1 MLLKPQDIL
10 VLLKLVAV
18 GSDEWSYNRLAV
30 SLHMSP
36 SEVHAAIKRSLSA
49 RLASQSENRARPNF
63 RNLREFLI
71 HGIQY
76 VFIPERGEM
85 TRGLATGIFAMP
97 LSDLIVLPDEPPN
110 VWPDPEGGQRGLAFS
125 PLYKSVPK
133 AAGEDPL
140 LYELLTLVDVLRSG
154 YARERKIAAA
164 ELEKRLDRYGTNS
177 QS

>member
-10 VLLKLVAV
+10 ILLKLVAI
-18 GSDEWSYNRLAV
+18 GGDEWSYNRLAV

-49 RLASQSENRARPNF
+49 RLANQSEKRARPNL

-85 TRGLATGIFAMP
+85 TRGLPTGIFAKP
-97 LSDLIVLPDEPPN
+97 LSGIIIPPDEPPH

-125 PLYKSVPK
+125 PLYKSAPK
-133 AAGEDPL
+133 AAREDPF
-140 LYELLTLVDVLRSG
+140 LYELLALVDVLRSG
-154 YARERKIAAA
+154 YARERNIAAA